1 MSQKKEA
8 AAVRVEK
15 LTKGRRIVERRR
27 KCMITFQLSVGM
39 LEIRLE
45 FRISQEIKID
55 DFERQNFRGKG
66 FYLCNLGL

>member
-15 LTKGRRIVERRR
+15 LMRGKRIVERRG
-27 KCMITFQLSVGM
+27 KCMTTFQLSVGM

-45 FRISQEIKID
+45 ESSEYPRRLKMPILNVRTLEAKASIYAI
-55 DFERQNFRGKG
+55 
-66 FYLCNLGL
+66 